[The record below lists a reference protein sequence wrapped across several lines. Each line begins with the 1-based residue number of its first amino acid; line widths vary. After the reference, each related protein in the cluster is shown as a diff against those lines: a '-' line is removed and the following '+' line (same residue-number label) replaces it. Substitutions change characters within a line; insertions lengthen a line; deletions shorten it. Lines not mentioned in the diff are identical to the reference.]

1 MDGNNGPKR
10 ARSETMEE
18 ASSSGSTT
26 PAQGAEA
33 SAAPEATPV
42 RDPLLEAQ
50 LDQLGLDEEFK
61 ASLRCMSP
69 DTRRDVINDIIRS
82 QQHEQASVET
92 PFGLLS
98 LLSGAPFLSLPPGI
112 DVHLSLE
119 DDDEEE
125 RGSEAQGSLSPP
137 RRLSPRNGAD
147 DRSDNLSTESQR
159 HREQFL
165 RSQLLYLLHAVRGGA
180 LFNSISEAFARR
192 SLGMTQ
198 DIDDMSYEQLVEL
211 QERIGYVSKGIT
223 KEQMQLCMQGV
234 PWPKEGSCVVCQIE
248 WQEGAGDNER
258 SVELRVCHHVFHQCC
273 IEQWLASNK
282 TCPVCKKEVL

>member
-18 ASSSGSTT
+18 TSSGSTT

-33 SAAPEATPV
+33 TPV
-42 RDPLLEAQ
+42 RDPVLEAQ

-69 DTRRDVINDIIRS
+69 NTRRDVINDIIRN
-82 QQHEQASVET
+82 QQHERASVET
-92 PFGLLS
+92 PFG
-98 LLSGAPFLSLPPGI
+98 FLSVLGGSSFLSFPPDL

-119 DDDEEE
+119 DEDEEEE

-137 RRLSPRNGAD
+137 RRLSPRNGTD
-147 DRSDNLSTESQR
+147 DRSGNSRTESEAL
-159 HREQFL
+159 REQFL
-165 RSQLLYLLHAVRGGA
+165 RSQLLYLLHAVRSRTVV
-180 LFNSISEAFARR
+180 NTISEVFAQR

-198 DIDDMSYEQLVEL
+198 DIDDMSYEQLLEL

-223 KEQMQLCMQGV
+223 KEQMQQCMQDV

-248 WQEGAGDNER
+248 WQDGTGDNER
-258 SVELRVCHHVFHQCC
+258 SVELQACHHVFHQRC